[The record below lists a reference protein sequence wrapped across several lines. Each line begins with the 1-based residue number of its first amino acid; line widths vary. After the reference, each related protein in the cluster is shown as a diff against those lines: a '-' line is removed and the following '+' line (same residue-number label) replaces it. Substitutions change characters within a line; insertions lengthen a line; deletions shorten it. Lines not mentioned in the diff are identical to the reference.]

1 MDEGGIIFN
10 LLQDPLETKEV
21 VASVHAYGDTQK
33 NEVMLVI
40 GGRLAVTTY
49 LKNKDILGL
58 A

>member
-49 LKNKDILGL
+49 LKNKDILV
-58 A
+58 